1 MHLHDPILII
11 IVIYMPLASALC
23 YMLRESCSLVDL
35 TMSLAANVLKTTL
48 AASVSQQLH
57 GACFK

>member
-1 MHLHDPILII
+1 
-11 IVIYMPLASALC
+11 
-23 YMLRESCSLVDL
+23 MLRESCSLVDL